1 MKRIALS
8 LLFFLMSVLTLTA
21 GPVKT
26 KVIDD
31 GGSGMFKA
39 IAVKEEGLPDFV
51 IYRPKD
57 FMYTHARQGAV
68 PILLFGNGGCSDT
81 SIGYERMLTEI
92 ASHG

>member
-21 GPVKT
+21 EPVKT

-39 IAVKEEGLPDFV
+39 IAVKEKGLPDLSSEGLYVHSCPSGSSSHF
-51 IYRPKD
+51 
-57 FMYTHARQGAV
+57 AV
-68 PILLFGNGGCSDT
+68 W
-81 SIGYERMLTEI
+81 EWRML
-92 ASHG
+92 